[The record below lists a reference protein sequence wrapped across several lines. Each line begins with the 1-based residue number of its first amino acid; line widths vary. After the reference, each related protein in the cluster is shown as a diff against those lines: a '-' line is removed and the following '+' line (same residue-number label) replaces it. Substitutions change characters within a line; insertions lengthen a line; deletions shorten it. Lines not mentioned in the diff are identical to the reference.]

1 MTASAGLASGFVLIF
16 VFAVLVVIVGTVGL
30 LIKLLGMMLRGLTGG
45 GTRMRTRSRRGTLSA
60 APRAAG
66 ARIRGRRGI
75 APNAGC
81 LCRDRSEAGEP
92 RRR

>member
-45 GTRMRTRSRRGTLSA
+45 GSADANAEQARYTVCRTAGCGCEN
-60 APRAAG
+60 PRAARYCAQCG
-66 ARIRGRRGI
+66 M
-75 APNAGC
+75 P
-81 LCRDRSEAGEP
+81 LSRSK
-92 RRR
+92 